1 MHVGPSNSLEI
12 RERLWQWHLKPL
24 KFIPKN
30 PQTDPSNIKTFIGG
44 KERWF
49 QKRKRKKRDRKEG
62 LLDLLEKEKQKTRA
76 LQTWKAFDVP
86 ILFLFFF
93 YKLLLFFFLKKKK
106 SVTWLIPSNFQRSF
120 HKCYQLH
127 LSRRLPVIDI

>member
-1 MHVGPSNSLEI
+1 MHAGPSISLEI

-86 ILFLFFF
+86 VLFLFFF
-93 YKLLLFFFLKKKK
+93 YKLLLFFFKKKK
-106 SVTWLIPSNFQRSF
+106 TNQ
-120 HKCYQLH
+120 
-127 LSRRLPVIDI
+127 SRDWFRQIFKDHSTNVINYICPGDYL